1 MFVDIFG
8 SCFEPESHSGQIR
21 MAVRVELW
29 VHRRARA
36 VQNYEGKP
44 RRTEVFENK
53 LDLHVS
59 LLISALVAS
68 VPLRKSL
75 MI

>member
-1 MFVDIFG
+1 MWRLMGETTVFVAIFG

-29 VHRRARA
+29 VRRRARA
-36 VQNYEGKP
+36 DQNYEGKP
-44 RRTEVFENK
+44 RRTEVLEDN

-59 LLISALVAS
+59 LLISALVA
-68 VPLRKSL
+68 
-75 MI
+75 